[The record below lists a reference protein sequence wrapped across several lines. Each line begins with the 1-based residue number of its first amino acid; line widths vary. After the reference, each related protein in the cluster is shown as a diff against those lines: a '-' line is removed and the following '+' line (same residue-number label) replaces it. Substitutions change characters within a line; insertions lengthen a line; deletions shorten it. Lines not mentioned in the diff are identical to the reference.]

1 MARTVA
7 SLVFTRTAGERRP
20 CIPDGVASIR
30 ALAQVNGFTATLTQ
44 DAGAFT
50 TTNLAKFRAMVFLN
64 TAGVVFNP
72 SQQAAFESHVIA
84 GGGYVSVHAA
94 AETEPEWALYQD
106 LVGAK
111 VASTVER

>member
-1 MARTVA
+1 MSRMVA
-7 SLVFTRTAGERRP
+7 SLIFIRTAGDCRP

-30 ALAQVNGFTATLTQ
+30 ALAQVNGFTATVTQ

-50 TTNLAKFRAMVFLN
+50 TTNLAEFRAVVFLN
-64 TAGVVFNP
+64 TDGDVLNP
-72 SQQAAFESHVIA
+72 SQQAAFESHVTA

-94 AETEPEWALYQD
+94 AETEPDWALYQD